1 MEDKYLNPKFSF
13 IVPHYDEVI
22 TDEQFLEG
30 MSSIAESTYKNYEVR
45 IYHDGP
51 MSRSLPDLDQFG
63 FEYSVKETKKRY
75 NDWGH
80 SLRDLGIRE
89 AEGDYIVHFNPDNIL
104 FPEALQGIVEIL
116 SFSKSTNIHE
126 ACNNVEKVFGVFD
139 NCYELIVCPIILEG
153 VIRFPNGSLT
163 RTRVPEHKV
172 ILDGFP
178 TIHHNVDC
186 MQLVASKNAWLS
198 IGGWHNKSET
208 SDGLLAQ
215 ELHHKYKCL
224 YSQRT
229 IGIHR

>member
-1 MEDKYLNPKFSF
+1 MSKQNPKFSF
-13 IVPHYDEVI
+13 IVPHYDGVI
-22 TDEQFLEG
+22 TDEQFIEG
-30 MSSIAESTYKNYEVR
+30 MSSIAKSTYKHYEVR
-45 IYHDGP
+45 VYHDGP
-51 MSRSLPDLDQFG
+51 LSRPLPDLDQFG
-63 FEYSVKETKKRY
+63 FEYSFRATKKRY

-89 AEGDYIVHFNPDNIL
+89 AEGEYIIHFNPDNIL
-104 FPEALQGIVEIL
+104 FRDALKGIVEVL
-116 SFSKSTNIHE
+116 AFAKEAKLHKLTNDLE
-126 ACNNVEKVFGVFD
+126 RVFGVYD

-153 VIRFPNGSLT
+153 VIRYPNGGLT

-186 MQLVASKNAWLS
+186 MQVVASKNAWLS
-198 IGGWHNKSET
+198 IGGWHDKSQN

-215 ELHHKYKCL
+215 QLHHKYKSL
-224 YSQRT
+224 YSQRL

>member
-1 MEDKYLNPKFSF
+1 MSKQNPKFSF
-13 IVPHYDEVI
+13 IVPHYDGVI
-22 TDEQFLEG
+22 TDEQFIEG
-30 MSSIAESTYKNYEVR
+30 MSSIAKSTYKNYEVR

-51 MSRSLPDLDQFG
+51 LSRPLPDLDQFG
-63 FEYSVKETKKRY
+63 FEYSFRETNKRY

-89 AEGDYIVHFNPDNIL
+89 AEGEYIVHFNPDNIL
-104 FPEALQGIVEIL
+104 FPDALEGVIEIL
-116 SFSKSTNIHE
+116 TFCKKAKIHQ
-126 ACNNVEKVFGVFD
+126 NVNSVEKVFGVYD
-139 NCYELIVCPIILEG
+139 NCYEVIVCPIILEG

-163 RTRVPEHKV
+163 RTRVPEHRV

-186 MQLVASKNAWLS
+186 MQVVASKRAWLS
-198 IGGWHNKSET
+198 IGGWYDKSET

-215 ELHHKYKCL
+215 ELHHKYKSL
-224 YSQRT
+224 YSQRM